1 MHQSESGQRF
11 LDGRV
16 LIQVGDITKQ
26 RVDAIVNAANHTLL
40 GGGGVDGAI
49 HEAGG
54 PEILAE
60 CEALRATRYPDGLPT
75 GQAVLTTGGRL
86 PSRYVI
92 HTVGPI
98 KGVHGERDSLLLG
111 LCYFNSL
118 ALAVEYGVRSVAF
131 PSISTGAYGYP
142 RDEAAQ
148 ISSES
153 IASFLANDKSLA
165 EVRLV
170 FFSRSDC
177 TLFLTHARF
186 EI

>member
-1 MHQSESGQRF
+1 MDQPESAQRF
-11 LDGRV
+11 LNGRV
-16 LIQVGDITKQ
+16 FVQVGDITTQ

-54 PEILAE
+54 PEILAA
-60 CEALRATRYPDGLPT
+60 CEALRRSRYPDGLPT
-75 GQAVLTTGGRL
+75 GQAVMTTGGRL
-86 PSRYVI
+86 SSPYVI

-98 KGVHGERDSLLLG
+98 KGVHGERDSLLLR
-111 LCYFNSL
+111 LCYVNSL
-118 ALAVEYGVRSVAF
+118 ALAVEYGLRSVAF

-153 IASFLANDKSLA
+153 IAGFLAREKSLA

-170 FFSRSDC
+170 FFSESDR
-177 TLFLTHARF
+177 TLFLKHARF
-186 EI
+186 RI